1 MSDLNLRE
9 QDYETYPLTCALR
22 EELSA
27 VSDRYAAEYERT
39 LKTVPAS
46 SKLEKRA
53 AAISLN
59 MAKLTKTFL
68 CFNYRRVP
76 LAEQMAGCR
85 RVLEREG
92 LYDSSIGD
100 RETFDRLTA
109 DEQAEWTQFAEVSFM
124 LRRAFLEKHLDKAG
138 ATEAPLTAK
147 EAEQVFESRIVTGT
161 LCTILGEWRRIRQ
174 EKGLFPFERYTYE
187 DEPWR
192 ENVQEEE
199 G

>member
-68 CFNYRRVP
+68 CFNYRRVS
-76 LAEQMAGCR
+76 LAEQIAGCR

-92 LYDSSIGD
+92 LYDSFIGD
-100 RETFDRLTA
+100 REAFDRLTA

-138 ATEAPLTAK
+138 ATEDPLTAK

-192 ENVQEEE
+192 ESVQEEE